1 MWSYQWRRARRALER
16 EPQRCEVDPPQA
28 QQVRQEQQQRDGQ
41 CQPGA
46 GASPDAAQARMQN
59 REQQQGQQ
67 EQGRGVFA
75 QQTER
80 GQHAEPRP
88 SAARRARAAGLE
100 AGAIAGQAKRRPQ
113 RQQHDVV
120 VELRREDR
128 EVDHALLRQH
138 GQQRALLPQHRA
150 AEPPHRDQRQCR
162 GQRPHQVQ
170 RGRPAAGDGSDGFHD
185 PRRQRR
191 MLEIDDLPLAAPGEL
206 LDHVERQV
214 VLKQR
219 RQQPPDQDVGRQKRP
234 EDARR
239 RPALRQGGEALRR
252 VRSLSTWLKTPCDQT
267 RHAEI
272 VS

>member
-1 MWSYQWRRARRALER
+1 
-16 EPQRCEVDPPQA
+16 
-28 QQVRQEQQQRDGQ
+28 
-41 CQPGA
+41 
-46 GASPDAAQARMQN
+46 MQN
-59 REQQQGQQ
+59 RDQQQGQQ

-75 QQTER
+75 QQTQR

-88 SAARRARAAGLE
+88 SDAYRAWAAGLE
-100 AGAIAGQAKRRPQ
+100 AGAIAGQAQRRPQ
-113 RQQHDVV
+113 RQQHHVV

-128 EVDHALLRQH
+128 EVDHSLLRQH
-138 GQQRALLPQHRA
+138 GQQRALLPQHCA

-191 MLEIDDLPLAAPGEL
+191 MLEIGHLPLVAPGEL
-206 LDHVERQV
+206 LDHVEWQV

-219 RQQPPDQDVGRQKRP
+219 RQQPPDQHVDREERP

-239 RPALRQGGEALRR
+239 RPSRRQRATRAPRRRLPPPIMATRDLERNLVVQIAALRR
-252 VRSLSTWLKTPCDQT
+252 IPGRAAAARGRRGRRPRCAGARSL
-267 RHAEI
+267 R
-272 VS
+272 